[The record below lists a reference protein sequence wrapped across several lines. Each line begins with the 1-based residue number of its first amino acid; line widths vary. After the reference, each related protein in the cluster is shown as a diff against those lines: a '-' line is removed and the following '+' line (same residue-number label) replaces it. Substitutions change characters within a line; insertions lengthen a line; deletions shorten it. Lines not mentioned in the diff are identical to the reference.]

1 MCGERG
7 FRFSTVESTAQ
18 QDCFRGR
25 LFLVFP
31 LKYIQ
36 GPKIITFSYLG
47 L

>member
-1 MCGERG
+1 MESGDLG
-7 FRFSTVESTAQ
+7 FLFGGKYGPARLFSG
-18 QDCFRGR
+18 C

-47 L
+47 F